1 MKKALDHIHHVAI
14 PVNDIVQS
22 VSWYTSNFAC
32 EIAHCDESWALL
44 IFDKFSVA
52 LVLPNQ
58 NRPHFAV
65 TREDVTVFGKPIPHR
80 DGTSSV
86 YVQDPSG
93 NSVEMLKQAI

>member
-1 MKKALDHIHHVAI
+1 MTKSLDHIHHVAI
-14 PVNDIVQS
+14 PVNNVMQS

-32 EIAHCDESWALL
+32 EMAYCDESWALL
-44 IFDKFSVA
+44 KFDNISLA

-58 NRPHFAV
+58 HPPHFAV
-65 TREDVTVFGKPIPHR
+65 TREDVTAFGTPVPHR

-93 NSVEMLKQAI
+93 NSVEMLKLAV